1 MKKEI
6 YSPGSFLRK
15 KILFLLSAPIF
26 FLGAELGTVA
36 FALELDPFPDYSFSR
51 DTASFSFHREEKP
64 SFYWVNIGV
73 PDLFFKGVLQYVLG
87 PTPNP
92 TVFSIRS
99 IEYGAKVDGWLTDQ
113 LQLRAAIPFEA
124 NAMLDAN
131 GNTQNVSKFGDLE
144 VGATYLLT
152 GKRENGNFIGVD
164 GWYRFATGTN
174 PFNMDFPL
182 LSTGR
187 GAPGEAIGLILGQE
201 LGGFSFFQSVHYEKT
216 QPITVDSSNN
226 LFGAGVFQWPD
237 YFHATARID
246 YLLFHRAQRFVRL
259 FYELRMRESGLMEF
273 NHQAVTYGLSSP
285 YGVGPTTATT
295 DLLFF
300 SSGGLEIRVDKE
312 FTAQGKVTWIPF
324 ETFFTT
330 GEFRPDYG
338 LLFSFD
344 LTFRPI

>member
-1 MKKEI
+1 MLTGL
-6 YSPGSFLRK
+6 GS
-15 KILFLLSAPIF
+15 
-26 FLGAELGTVA
+26 TA
-36 FALELDPFPDYSFSR
+36 FSLELDPFPDYIFSR
-51 DTASFSFHREEKP
+51 DPVSFSFHREEKP

-73 PDLFFKGVLQYVLG
+73 PDPFFKGVLQYVLG
-87 PTPNP
+87 PPPNP
-92 TVFSIRS
+92 TLYSMRS

-113 LQLRAAIPFEA
+113 LQLRAAIPFAA

-131 GNTQNVSKFGDLE
+131 GNTQNVAKFGDLE
-144 VGATYLLT
+144 IGATYLLT
-152 GKRENGNFIGVD
+152 GKRESGNFIGVD
-164 GWYRFATGTN
+164 GWYRFASGTN

-226 LFGAGVFQWPD
+226 LFGAGIFQWPD

-273 NHQAVTYGLSSP
+273 NRQVVTYGLSSP

-295 DLLFF
+295 DMLFF

-312 FTAQGKVTWIPF
+312 FTAQGKVTWVPF

-330 GEFRPDYG
+330 REFRPDYG